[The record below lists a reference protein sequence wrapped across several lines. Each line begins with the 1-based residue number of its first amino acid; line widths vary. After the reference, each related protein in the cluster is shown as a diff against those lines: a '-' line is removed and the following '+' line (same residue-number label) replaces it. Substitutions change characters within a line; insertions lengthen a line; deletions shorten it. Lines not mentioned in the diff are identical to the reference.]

1 MPTINEHG
9 YNLINWGDRS
19 RLKYWKRLSD
29 SVIKEFG
36 DFKHEDFNEVNQ
48 ILEYSINKLIEIFQQ
63 IINEQEN
70 ICFYKYIL
78 KNNDNYFKVL
88 LESDS
93 ALKLNTMEY
102 KNFTSNRKVLK
113 LILEQAC
120 EVNLKRKNIL
130 VYSPLKEY
138 QEKLEDL
145 LYIGNWIYYFADKIA
160 LTKFNQDFWEISFDE
175 DKYMIIESKYEV
187 YSYLTKLAEQES
199 TTQFQQA
206 INNATP
212 ISIQELKQKIE
223 DDFISYDG
231 FFYIIKEIQNHHLK
245 NSKEYEGF
253 KDSSLVDIENG
264 IIEQNLVNANF
275 DKEKVQNFC
284 SGLTLSKDNKQ
295 SILDTVIRPHNIN
308 RFHYKP
314 LLKVT
319 IDGKERI
326 LVSTQKILESI
337 LMLRMNALPF
347 GDASEEW
354 KKSDDF
360 KAYLEKIKKDRGDLL
375 EYEASE
381 LLKINGFIY
390 DSSITNFKK
399 SNNQNINIINKDCG
413 EIDLLYVD
421 AENKK
426 LIVVDCKFLKMRTE
440 GVGFNMDLKTFK
452 EKIEPQ
458 IDKKVNYLSNNIS
471 HIEGHFQVKENNPQI
486 SLKSYQVEGIIII
499 NTPTLYMYFNSKY
512 KILTLSM
519 FSNLLN
525 KKSIYQE
532 IQINDKTYS
541 YPYLYTS

>member
-187 YSYLTKLAEQES
+187 YSYLTKLAEQ
-199 TTQFQQA
+199 
-206 INNATP
+206 N
-212 ISIQELKQKIE
+212 LL
-223 DDFISYDG
+223 
-231 FFYIIKEIQNHHLK
+231 H
-245 NSKEYEGF
+245 NS
-253 KDSSLVDIENG
+253 
-264 IIEQNLVNANF
+264 
-275 DKEKVQNFC
+275 
-284 SGLTLSKDNKQ
+284 NKQ
-295 SILDTVIRPHNIN
+295 
-308 RFHYKP
+308 
-314 LLKVT
+314 
-319 IDGKERI
+319 
-326 LVSTQKILESI
+326 
-337 LMLRMNALPF
+337 
-347 GDASEEW
+347 
-354 KKSDDF
+354 
-360 KAYLEKIKKDRGDLL
+360 
-375 EYEASE
+375 
-381 LLKINGFIY
+381 
-390 DSSITNFKK
+390 
-399 SNNQNINIINKDCG
+399 
-413 EIDLLYVD
+413 
-421 AENKK
+421 
-426 LIVVDCKFLKMRTE
+426 
-440 GVGFNMDLKTFK
+440 
-452 EKIEPQ
+452 
-458 IDKKVNYLSNNIS
+458 
-471 HIEGHFQVKENNPQI
+471 
-486 SLKSYQVEGIIII
+486 
-499 NTPTLYMYFNSKY
+499 
-512 KILTLSM
+512 
-519 FSNLLN
+519 
-525 KKSIYQE
+525 
-532 IQINDKTYS
+532 
-541 YPYLYTS
+541 